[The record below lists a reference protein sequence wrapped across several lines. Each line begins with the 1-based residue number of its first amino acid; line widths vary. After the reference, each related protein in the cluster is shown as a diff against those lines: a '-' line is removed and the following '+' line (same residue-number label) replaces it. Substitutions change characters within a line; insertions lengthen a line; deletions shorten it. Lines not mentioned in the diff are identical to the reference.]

1 MWVQLEFHSQ
11 TLGNSLPFICVTDS
25 CKKEANSQ
33 KWLRFDHNDWTE
45 TNKWFKIQG
54 IYFSLDITS
63 SSKRTICLKLR
74 SRKIVRFPEQ
84 IMSKDKYSSIYFFA
98 PIEAVVYLLAVH
110 IDLNASAGKVWFPLT
125 NISFVIYKRLKL
137 DFFDTF
143 FGISPVTCEPGFRKN
158 KTSGVCFGREL
169 ILIKKLQL

>member
-1 MWVQLEFHSQ
+1 
-11 TLGNSLPFICVTDS
+11 
-25 CKKEANSQ
+25 
-33 KWLRFDHNDWTE
+33 
-45 TNKWFKIQG
+45 
-54 IYFSLDITS
+54 
-63 SSKRTICLKLR
+63 
-74 SRKIVRFPEQ
+74 
-84 IMSKDKYSSIYFFA
+84 MSKDKCSSIYFFA

-110 IDLNASAGKVWFPLT
+110 IDLIASAGKVWFPLT

>member
-11 TLGNSLPFICVTDS
+11 TLEPNSLPFICVTDS

-63 SSKRTICLKLR
+63 SSKRTICLELR

-84 IMSKDKYSSIYFFA
+84 IMSKDKDSSIYFFA

-110 IDLNASAGKVWFPLT
+110 IDLIASAGKV
-125 NISFVIYKRLKL
+125 SFVIYKRLKL